1 MHKPAQAGSWP
12 LTEKR
17 AERGFLKS
25 QLSPVRLHHSVWPCW
40 QFFMVKL
47 CCLRRWATTT
57 LPFFFLYMSKS
68 VVLNYIIISF
78 ACVFFMWTWRYS
90 HQPTLIPQPISQV
103 FLPTGLNESRMSDDW
118 LHSNP
123 QSEINAYV
131 LKWYIPLSWM
141 NIMGSYD
148 YCYWLS
154 FIADLKCLKD
164 TAACAFDCTNNLFSI
179 FFLC

>member
-1 MHKPAQAGSWP
+1 
-12 LTEKR
+12 
-17 AERGFLKS
+17 
-25 QLSPVRLHHSVWPCW
+25 
-40 QFFMVKL
+40 
-47 CCLRRWATTT
+47 
-57 LPFFFLYMSKS
+57 MSKS
-68 VVLNYIIISF
+68 AVSNYIIISL

-164 TAACAFDCTNNLFSI
+164 SLCFRFHQQSFATYHCIFNIRDVEIFLSLRCIAVPTWKILHLHCNRAQSGVSI
-179 FFLC
+179 LHKMIDYWC

>member
-1 MHKPAQAGSWP
+1 MTSDGKKSRKGIFKESAFTSQVTSLR
-12 LTEKR
+12 LTLLTVLYGKT
-17 AERGFLKS
+17 LLS
-25 QLSPVRLHHSVWPCW
+25 Q
-40 QFFMVKL
+40 
-47 CCLRRWATTT
+47 T
-57 LPFFFLYMSKS
+57 MSNNNS
-68 VVLNYIIISF
+68 VVLNYVIISF